1 MKKRMVREYPM
12 GRIGIAE
19 EEGRITE
26 ICFID
31 RGQALQD
38 AEPGETPLLREA
50 AVQLAAYF
58 KGTLRAFELPLAPQG
73 TAFARRVWAELLQIP
88 YGETR
93 SYGQIAERIGAPQ
106 AARAVGSANHR
117 NPIAIVIPCHRV
129 IGADGRLTGYGGG
142 LDKKEFLL
150 ALEQKFLFS
159 FAPR

>member
-1 MKKRMVREYPM
+1 MVREYPM

-106 AARAVGSANHR
+106 AARAVGSANH
-117 NPIAIVIPCHRV
+117 
-129 IGADGRLTGYGGG
+129 
-142 LDKKEFLL
+142 
-150 ALEQKFLFS
+150 
-159 FAPR
+159 